1 MGPNSAGGRLRG
13 KPRALRLAGACLL
26 LVLLASSFP
35 AAAGAVPGEAEFY
48 VRTAGEKT
56 FSCAIYDGYA
66 GDTEA
71 FCEYFSAHTQ
81 AKASVGADGSVL
93 LCRTHSVTSDRCKFG
108 NAGENSPTYRVGK
121 TVRVG
126 RFACTVRST
135 GVRCV
140 VTATGKGFLLG
151 PRRLR
156 GVGGA
161 TVRRRG

>member
-1 MGPNSAGGRLRG
+1 M
-13 KPRALRLAGACLL
+13 
-26 LVLLASSFP
+26 LASCFP
-35 AAAGAVPGEAEFY
+35 TSAGAVQGAAEFY
-48 VRTAGEKT
+48 AHTAAGKT
-56 FSCAIYDGYA
+56 LSCAIYDGYA

-71 FCEYFSAHTQ
+71 FCEFVSSHTQ
-81 AKASVGADGSVL
+81 AKATVRANGSVL
-93 LCRTHSVTSDRCKFG
+93 LCRTHSITSNRCELG

-126 RFACTVRST
+126 RFACTVRSA

-151 PRRLR
+151 PSQLR

-161 TVRRRG
+161 TVHRPGRQTSGGSSKWSPTTPR